1 MASER
6 TSQSSRF
13 ARDRGTR
20 YFMAAWAAMC
30 PARMCSWTD
39 FGKTWTSASLCDT
52 QLTLRSNRFARSS
65 WLRGRF
71 RSS

>member
-1 MASER
+1 MASDR

-13 ARDRGTR
+13 ARARGTR
-20 YFMAAWAAMC
+20 YFMAAWAAMR
-30 PARMCSWTD
+30 PARTCSWTD
-39 FGKTWTSASLCDT
+39 FGKAWTSVSLCDT
-52 QLTLRSNRFARSS
+52 QLTLRSNRFAMSS